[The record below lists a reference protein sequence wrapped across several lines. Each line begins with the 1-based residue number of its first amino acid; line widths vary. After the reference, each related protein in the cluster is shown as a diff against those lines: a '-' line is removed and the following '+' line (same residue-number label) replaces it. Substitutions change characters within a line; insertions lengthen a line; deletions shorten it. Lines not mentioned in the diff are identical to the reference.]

1 MAFLFWPGMFL
12 MQRRNQV
19 AALLALVLTCDLTT
33 AWGQSAAAPQA
44 QTTSSL
50 AGSLH
55 RADNGEIQLH
65 IFYVHGMGIDA
76 PNPKT
81 APQEFQVS
89 QQFRTS
95 FCKRI
100 GCTTKMG
107 EFQGRNYANEAEF
120 GHNTAPPPLLYL
132 GQEIWSTSDDWHA
145 AAPFVDHYK
154 LVRKN
159 GTTIYLHE
167 INWWPLVFSAKCRQ
181 IVAMEAALVDRDEKH
196 IATCSA
202 TTSKDSTQEDRFKS
216 YAWITN
222 EEIQRRVP
230 PWPQPALI
238 NRRLKRDILDW
249 GFADALLAVGPM
261 RKYLVEGIRELV
273 LASVTPA
280 GAQEFVVVSHSLGSY
295 LLFSALD
302 LQSDP
307 QAVTQPDW
315 QSRFERV
322 LSQTSYAY
330 FMANQVRLLELASLD
345 ATKNLRVHLDNWGN
359 LRSQAQKAPPQI
371 LAWSDPDDLL
381 TWQVPELAQL
391 AAQDWSAKHVQII
404 NRPAKNAWRWF
415 GLIES
420 PAAAHTN
427 YDINKSV
434 VRAMVPKQNRRDRH
448 PPNSRV
454 DLSTSPSAP

>member
-1 MAFLFWPGMFL
+1 
-12 MQRRNQV
+12 MQRRNQL
-19 AALLALVLTCDLTT
+19 AALLTLILTCHLSA
-33 AWGQSAAAPQA
+33 AWGQTAAAPQA
-44 QTTSSL
+44 QTTTSL
-50 AGSLH
+50 ADSLI
-55 RADNGEIQLH
+55 RANTGEVQLH

-81 APQEFQVS
+81 APQDFQVS
-89 QQFRTS
+89 QQFRIS
-95 FCKRI
+95 FCKQL

-120 GHNTAPPPLLYL
+120 RHNSAPPPLLYL
-132 GQEIWSTSDDWHA
+132 GQQIWSTSDDWHA
-145 AAPFVDHYK
+145 ATPFVDHYK
-154 LVRKN
+154 LIRKN
-159 GTTIYLHE
+159 GITIYVHE
-167 INWWPLVFSAKCRQ
+167 INWWPLVLSAKCRL
-181 IVAMEAALVDRDEKH
+181 IVAKEAALVDRDEKH
-196 IATCSA
+196 IETCSA
-202 TTSKDSTQEDRFKS
+202 TTAKDFTQEDRFKS

-261 RKYLVEGIRELV
+261 RKYLVEGVRELV
-273 LASVTPA
+273 LDSVTAA
-280 GAQEFVVVSHSLGSY
+280 GTQEFVVVSHSLGSY
-295 LLFSALD
+295 LMFSALD

-315 QSRFERV
+315 QTRFERV
-322 LSQTSYAY
+322 LSQTSHAY

-345 ATKNLRVHLDNWGN
+345 ATENLRVHLDNWGN
-359 LRSQAQKAPPQI
+359 LRTRAQEPAPQI
-371 LAWSDPDDLL
+371 VAWSDPDDLL
-381 TWQVPELAQL
+381 TWQVPDLAQSD
-391 AAQDWSAKHVQII
+391 AKDSSAKHVQVI

-415 GLIES
+415 GLIEG

-434 VRAMVPKQNRRDRH
+434 VRAMVPKQKRRDLRS
-448 PPNSRV
+448 PSSRAE
-454 DLSTSPSAP
+454 LSTSPPEP

>member
-1 MAFLFWPGMFL
+1 MAFLFCALMFL
-12 MQRRNQV
+12 TRRRNQ
-19 AALLALVLTCDLTT
+19 ATALLALGLACPLTT
-33 AWGQSAAAPQA
+33 AWGQTASAPQP
-44 QTTSSL
+44 QTTTSL
-50 AGSLH
+50 ADPLH
-55 RADNGEIQLH
+55 RADTGEIQLH
-65 IFYVHGMGIDA
+65 FFYVHGMGIDA

-81 APQEFQVS
+81 APQDFQVS

-95 FCKRI
+95 LCKRI

-120 GHNTAPPPLLYL
+120 RNNTAPPPLQYL
-132 GQEIWSTSDDWHA
+132 GQQIWGTSDDWRA

-154 LVRKN
+154 LVRNN
-159 GTTIYLHE
+159 GTTIYVHE

-181 IVAMEAALVDRDEKH
+181 IVAKEAALVDRDEQH

-202 TTSKDSTQEDRFKS
+202 ATVKDPTQEDRFKS

-230 PWPQPALI
+230 PWPQAAMI

-273 LASVTPA
+273 LDSVAPAS
-280 GAQEFVVVSHSLGSY
+280 AQEFVVVSHSLGSY

-307 QAVTQPDW
+307 QAATQADW
-315 QSRFERV
+315 RSRFERV

-345 ATKNLRVHLDNWGN
+345 ATKNLRVYLDNWGK
-359 LRSQAQKAPPQI
+359 LRTQAQKAPPQI
-371 LAWSDPDDLL
+371 VAWSDPGDLL
-381 TWQVPELAQL
+381 TWQVPDLAQPD
-391 AAQDWSAKHVQII
+391 ASDSSAKHVRVI

-415 GLIES
+415 GLIEG

-434 VRAMVPKQNRRDRH
+434 VREMVPKQNRSDSH
-448 PPNSRV
+448 PPNPGV
-454 DLSTSPSAP
+454 DLPTSSSAP

>member
-12 MQRRNQV
+12 MHRSNRI
-19 AALLALVLTCDLTT
+19 AALLALVLTFDLGA
-33 AWGQSAAAPQA
+33 AWGQSAAAPQSQA
-44 QTTSSL
+44 TTSL
-50 AGSLH
+50 ADPLH
-55 RADNGEIQLH
+55 RADTGEIQLH
-65 IFYVHGMGIDA
+65 FFYVHGMGINA

-81 APQEFQVS
+81 APQDFQVS

-95 FCKRI
+95 FCKQI

-120 GHNTAPPPLLYL
+120 GHNSVPPALMYL
-132 GQEIWSTSDDWHA
+132 GQPIWSSSDDWHA

-154 LVRKN
+154 LVRNN
-159 GTTIYLHE
+159 GTIIYVHE

-181 IVAMEAALVDRDEKH
+181 IVAKEAALVDRDEQH
-196 IATCSA
+196 IATCAAA
-202 TTSKDSTQEDRFKS
+202 TAKDSTQEDRFKS

-222 EEIQRRVP
+222 EEIQRRVA

-238 NRRLKRDILDW
+238 NRRLRRDILDW

-273 LASVTPA
+273 LDSVGP
-280 GAQEFVVVSHSLGSY
+280 GGGQEFVVVSHSLGSY

-307 QAVTQPDW
+307 QAVTQADW
-315 QSRFERV
+315 RSRFERV
-322 LSQTSYAY
+322 LSQTSNAY

-345 ATKNLRVHLDNWGN
+345 AAKNIRVHLDNWGT
-359 LRSQAQKAPPQI
+359 LRTQAQKAPPQI
-371 LAWSDPDDLL
+371 VAWSDPGDLL
-381 TWQVPELAQL
+381 TWQVPDLAQPD
-391 AAQDWSAKHVQII
+391 ASDSSTKHVQVV

-427 YDINKSV
+427 YDINEAV
-434 VRAMVPKQNRRDRH
+434 VREMVPKQNRRDLLS
-448 PPNSRV
+448 PKSRAN
-454 DLSTSPSAP
+454 LSTSATAP